1 MDKLL
6 NMMYLLGPVGSGK
19 SSLLCALLGELH
31 RHKGKVSMTG
41 TVAYCDQRSWINNDT
56 VEGNIL
62 LGLPYN
68 EEKLNHAIYAACL
81 DDDIK
86 VLSGGLKTQI
96 GEKGVNLSGGQKAR
110 VSFARAVYADSDLY
124 LLDDPLSAVDA
135 HVGQFLF
142 RETICNILKSKTRI
156 MVTHQVQYLPYCDQ
170 IIALRDGTSRVTLQ
184 IVVDFLLH

>member
-170 IIALRDGTSRVTLQ
+170 IIALRDGTSRVTL
-184 IVVDFLLH
+184 

>member
-1 MDKLL
+1 MDQS
-6 NMMYLLGPVGSGK
+6 LGPVGSGK
-19 SSLLCALLGELH
+19 SSLLCALLGEL
-31 RHKGKVSMTG
+31 RCQKGKVSMRG
-41 TVAYCDQRSWINNDT
+41 TVGYCDQRSWIMNDT
-56 VEGNIL
+56 VESNIL

-68 EEKLNHAIYAACL
+68 EDTLNSVIHASCL
-81 DDDIK
+81 DEDLK

-110 VSFARAVYADSDLY
+110 VCLARAIYADSDVY

-156 MVTHQVQYLPYCDQ
+156 LVTHQLQYLPYCDQ
-170 IIALRDGTSRVTLQ
+170 IIAFKDGTVYHSEHL
-184 IVVDFLLH
+184 ISI